1 MIPLNTQPDK
11 ELNKLLWRTIVIIVM
26 TIIFLL
32 GVTQC
37 KAQVCSPA
45 TDTITEGTCVFHTI
59 DTVFTNQTASVCM
72 YFKSSTE
79 YINLDLMFAQ
89 GISCGPI
96 QYSSLDVSIFNDSC
110 DTMFYNVRVYP
121 PAGSMFIGPLDTT
134 RYYKMCVKFKAK
146 CTLVAICPQYNISPL
161 PVRLEYFK
169 AYREKDCINLEWKTQ
184 TEVNND
190 YFTIEKAG
198 DNFIFMPIGK
208 VYGQGNK
215 TSPTFYFYKDKSPYE
230 GVNYYRLQQVDWD
243 GHTTEYGPVAI
254 PFKITE
260 EEKALFIYYD
270 LIGRRIR

>member
-11 ELNKLLWRTIVIIVM
+11 ELNKLLWRTIVIIITAIV
-26 TIIFLL
+26 FLL

-37 KAQVCSPA
+37 KAQLCLPTS
-45 TDTITEGTCVFHTI
+45 DTIVEGACVFNPI
-59 DTVFTNQTASVCM
+59 DTVFTNQTASTCE
-72 YFKSSTE
+72 YFKPSTE

-96 QYSSLDVSIFNDSC
+96 QYSTLDISIFNDSC
-110 DTMFYNVRVYP
+110 DTMFYNTRVYP
-121 PAGSMFIGPLDTT
+121 PSGGQFIGPLDTT
-134 RYYKMCVKFKAK
+134 RYYKMCAKFKAK
-146 CTLVAICPQYNISPL
+146 CTLVAICIQYNISPL
-161 PVRLEYFK
+161 PVKLEYFK

-184 TEVNND
+184 TEINND
-190 YFTIEKAG
+190 YFTVEKAG

-215 TSPTFYFYKDKSPYE
+215 SSPTFYFYKDKSPYE

-270 LIGRRIR
+270 LIGRRIK